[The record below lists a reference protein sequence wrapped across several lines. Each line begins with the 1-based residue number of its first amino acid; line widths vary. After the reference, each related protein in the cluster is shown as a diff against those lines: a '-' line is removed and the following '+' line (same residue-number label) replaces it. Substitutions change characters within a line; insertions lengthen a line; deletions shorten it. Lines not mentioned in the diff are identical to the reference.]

1 MSATQKKAL
10 EPELAMTLFSHLRD
24 NPGRGYSVG
33 ELGAEFKA
41 DVAAV
46 HRHLCSLADVDLVEI
61 AWRGTTVTYV
71 FKTNRG
77 TERNT

>member
-1 MSATQKKAL
+1 MNAAQQKAL
-10 EPELAMTLFSHLRD
+10 EPDLATTLYSHLRD

-33 ELGAEFKA
+33 ELGAEFRT

-46 HRHLCSLADVDLVEI
+46 HRHLCRLGDAELVEI

-71 FKTNRG
+71 FKTDPG